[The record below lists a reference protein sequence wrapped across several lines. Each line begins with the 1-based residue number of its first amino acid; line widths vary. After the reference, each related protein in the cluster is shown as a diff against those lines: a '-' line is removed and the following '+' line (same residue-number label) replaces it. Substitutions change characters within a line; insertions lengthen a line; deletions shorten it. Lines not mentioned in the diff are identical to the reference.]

1 MILADCL
8 PRSDVI
14 QMSNTMDKT
23 ILIEDLTKL
32 SIIAPELTPIDD
44 KPGSITPIKIPLVS
58 FASILATSPKFILV
72 NEFTKRK
79 NQFILF
85 DEHLQKSSKRSF
97 IQQPIIDSLWYNKEE
112 KFLLLTTENIY
123 EFDPNTMK
131 IELLQDIIPTENKMF
146 KCFTLLNQSTLLI
159 AYNEW
164 GAEYIDKWEQ
174 DNENGSWKLIGKM
187 SLALTYNE
195 FIGNILTIIE
205 DDSSYLMMTI
215 YNNFTE
221 QWRLEIRDMKTFLC
235 HQAILLP
242 GSNIMHDYWMLHV
255 KNTESDSL
263 SRMYET
269 VSNNQRS
276 YPGHHII
283 SIICTII
290 VSSPLLALTI
300 FAAVHINQC
309 PGAPL
314 LPFWLLVF
322 GIVGFGAG
330 CIIVCMLCGRLRDD
344 DDDDDDDDDHHW
356 PI

>member
-32 SIIAPELTPIDD
+32 SITSTELTPIDD

-97 IQQPIIDSLWYNKEE
+97 IQQPILDSLWYNKEE

-235 HQAILLP
+235 HQTILLP
-242 GSNIMHDYWMLHV
+242 GSNIMHDYWML
-255 KNTESDSL
+255 
-263 SRMYET
+263 
-269 VSNNQRS
+269 NQLI
-276 YPGHHII
+276 P
-283 SIICTII
+283 
-290 VSSPLLALTI
+290 
-300 FAAVHINQC
+300 N
-309 PGAPL
+309 
-314 LPFWLLVF
+314 
-322 GIVGFGAG
+322 
-330 CIIVCMLCGRLRDD
+330 GRKYN
-344 DDDDDDDDDHHW
+344 
-356 PI
+356 